1 MPDTPPSA
9 PERPTAG
16 AVARTALQPRM
27 LVLLLVFLA
36 AAAVCVRLGVW
47 QLERAYERGEQ
58 ASRHA
63 VAEET
68 GAVPPLGDLLAPQQT
83 FRGELVG
90 ARGTVTG
97 EFEDG
102 QLFVE
107 QRVHDGQA
115 GYLVLTPLRVSDD
128 GTGGASWAGLSGAP
142 VLPVVRGWVAEP
154 GAGYVPPRG
163 EVEVTGYLQASEAV
177 ALGLVGEGVTD
188 SISSPLLVGEW
199 GGPVY
204 SGYLVLAASDPAPDP
219 AIALLDR
226 PSLPDEGVNLQNL
239 FYALQ
244 WWIFGLFAIGLWL
257 RMVLDETR
265 GGAADGFEGWE
276 ALQPPAA

>member
-1 MPDTPPSA
+1 M
-9 PERPTAG
+9 
-16 AVARTALQPRM
+16 QPRM
-27 LVLLLVFLA
+27 LALLLVFLV
-36 AAAVCVRLGVW
+36 AAAVCARLGVW

-58 ASRHA
+58 AARHA
-63 VAEET
+63 VAEQ
-68 GAVPPLGDLLAPQQT
+68 GAPVRPLGELLAPQET

-90 ARGTVTG
+90 VRGAVTG
-97 EFEDG
+97 RFEDG

-107 QRVHDGQA
+107 QRVHDGRT
-115 GYLVLTPLRVSDD
+115 GYLVLAPLRVSDD
-128 GTGGASWAGLSGAP
+128 GTGGASWAGLSGPP
-142 VLPVVRGWVAEP
+142 VLPVVRGWVPEP
-154 GAGYVPPRG
+154 GDYPLPTG
-163 EVEVTGYLQASEAV
+163 EVDVTGYLQASEAV
-177 ALGLVGEGVTD
+177 AAGIVGDGVTD
-188 SISSPLLVGEW
+188 SISSPLLVGQW

-204 SGYLVLAASDPAPDP
+204 SGYLVLAGSEPTPDA

-244 WWIFGLFAIGLWL
+244 WWIFGLFAVGLWA
-257 RMVLDETR
+257 RMVLDEAR